1 MSDEPKPKSKRG
13 GKRPGAGRKPKS
25 AASPVSRGTKPKRKS
40 PSAQKRA
47 GLIKETPAEKAHDIL
62 MDALAEA
69 ESDRD
74 YIEDRRERFAAEY
87 VVDLNATKAAKRAGY
102 SPKTAHTQ
110 GSRLLKDAEVSAK
123 VEVKQRAIAER
134 LEITADMVVR
144 ELALIG
150 FSNMLD
156 YIRTTDDGD
165 AYTDLSALT
174 RDQAAAIQEV
184 TIDTYQEHD
193 PDGPEAN
200 SKRTVKK
207 MRFKLSDKRSALV
220 DLGKHLGM
228 FKEQV
233 EHSFAG
239 DFGAMMDAANKRA
252 QSSKVGAIH

>member
-1 MSDEPKPKSKRG
+1 MSDEPKKSKRG

-25 AASPVSRGTKPKRKS
+25 AASPVSRGTKPKRKP

-47 GLIKETPAEKAHDIL
+47 GIIKETPAEKAHDIL
-62 MDALAEA
+62 MDALANA

-207 MRFKLSDKRSALV
+207 MRFKLSDKRAALV
-220 DLGKHLGM
+220 DIGKHLGL
-228 FKEQV
+228 FREP
-233 EHSFAG
+233 
-239 DFGAMMDAANKRA
+239 MDDVADGIASLIAEGRRRA
-252 QSSKVGAIH
+252 TTEAKVQAVH